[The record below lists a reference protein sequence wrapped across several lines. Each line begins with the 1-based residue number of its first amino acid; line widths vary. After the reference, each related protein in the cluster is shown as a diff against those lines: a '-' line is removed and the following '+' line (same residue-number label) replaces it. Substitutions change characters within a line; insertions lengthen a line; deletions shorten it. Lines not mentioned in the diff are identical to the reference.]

1 MRTWGEQA
9 NPRRQWPQLRINYFP
24 HQGYKKMTLDETML
38 FEHLLS
44 VACQTLLDAKP
55 ETASVR
61 DRLALSSDIS
71 I

>member
-38 FEHLLS
+38 FEYLLS
-44 VACQTLLDAKP
+44 CCLSDTARCQA
-55 ETASVR
+55 R
-61 DRLALSSDIS
+61 DS
-71 I
+71 